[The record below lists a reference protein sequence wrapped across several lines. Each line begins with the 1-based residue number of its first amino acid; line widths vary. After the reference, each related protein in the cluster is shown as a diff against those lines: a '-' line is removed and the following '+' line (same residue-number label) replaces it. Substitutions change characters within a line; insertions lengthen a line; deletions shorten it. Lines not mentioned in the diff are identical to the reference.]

1 MLKKIFKGAIIA
13 AVALF
18 ASCTEDIDKSNR
30 YTFTEE
36 TLQSYLQNR
45 PEFSHLIDIFKR
57 ANMMG
62 TLGTYG
68 EHTLFAPTNAAIE
81 RYLFEQDSIWQA
93 TKDTEEPVWTG
104 ITSPYLEELSDS
116 MANVIAKSHLI
127 PEKYE
132 TIDMTWETMPTQNYN
147 KRYISLNTSS
157 DSNGYHIYI
166 ENKAEIVIG
175 DELVENG
182 VIHIVSHVVEQTT
195 NTLYEHIASYPY
207 FSIFAEAI
215 ERTGY
220 DQTMLGYVDESYDL
234 QFVEATPY
242 RTYEGVSVDVLGTT
256 FNMKSYSD
264 AECVEVIL
272 LEGSVRFNVLDE
284 SHSNEMLMRPGN
296 MLQYHRSTGTIDMD
310 VFPKDKYK
318 AFYNNRSIHFFNIT
332 LEDIATDLERL
343 FCTKIVILN
352 EELAMK
358 KYFACFG
365 NNESLDEILNA
376 INADKKIS
384 MRKKEGVIYLK

>member
-1 MLKKIFKGAIIA
+1 MKNLKRYLDGHMSSEEEREFRDLLSEECLDQNLDKELEEYFNSMVDNDLRLADSAYLKAEKNLGIKGRRIGRSILRWSICMAA
-13 AVALF
+13 AVAVF
-18 ASCTEDIDKSNR
+18 ISAFWMYDQMYEVDDIQWMEKRVEHGEIVSLLLPDG
-30 YTFTEE
+30 
-36 TLQSYLQNR
+36 
-45 PEFSHLIDIFKR
+45 SHLYMNSGSRVTYPEKFEGKVRQIFVD
-57 ANMMG
+57 
-62 TLGTYG
+62 G
-68 EHTLFAPTNAAIE
+68 EIYA
-81 RYLFEQDSIWQA
+81 D
-93 TKDTEEPVWTG
+93 
-104 ITSPYLEELSDS
+104 
-116 MANVIAKSHLI
+116 IAKD
-127 PEKYE
+127 P
-132 TIDMTWETMPTQNYN
+132 
-147 KRYISLNTSS
+147 KRPFIINS
-157 DSNGYHIYI
+157 
-166 ENKAEIVIG
+166 G
-175 DELVENG
+175 D
-182 VIHIVSHVVEQTT
+182 
-195 NTLYEHIASYPY
+195 
-207 FSIFAEAI
+207 
-215 ERTGY
+215 
-220 DQTMLGYVDESYDL
+220 
-234 QFVEATPY
+234 
-242 RTYEGVSVDVLGTT
+242 VSVDVLGTT

-352 EELAMK
+352 EELAKK